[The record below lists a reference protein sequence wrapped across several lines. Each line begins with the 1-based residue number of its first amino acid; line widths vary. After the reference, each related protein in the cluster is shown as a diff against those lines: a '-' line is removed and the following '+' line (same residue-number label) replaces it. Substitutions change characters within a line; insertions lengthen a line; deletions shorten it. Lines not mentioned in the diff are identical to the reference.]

1 MELLKSYTFDLVT
14 GLSVLTVIGQVIA
27 AILIVSLLVQMLR
40 KRSIVSV
47 SWCARYALPLMFIVA
62 MTATLGSLFFSD
74 IAGWNPCKLC
84 WYQRIFMYPQVLLLL
99 IALWKK
105 DRNIATY
112 ILALSVLGM
121 LIAAHH
127 YSEQVA
133 LALQPVPDNS
143 LVPCDASGVSCAK
156 TEIRFTFGYITLP
169 MMAFT
174 AFLLNALGAVTMM
187 RRKTATIS

>member
-1 MELLKSYTFDLVT
+1 MELLKSHTFDLVT
-14 GLSVLTVIGQVIA
+14 GLSVLTVIGLVIA
-27 AILIVSLLVQMLR
+27 AVLIVSLLMETFQ
-40 KRSIVSV
+40 KRPTASV
-47 SWCARYALPLMFIVA
+47 SWCARHALPLMLIVA
-62 MTATLGSLFFSD
+62 TTATLGSLFFSD

-105 DRNIATY
+105 DRNIAVY
-112 ILALSVLGM
+112 VLALSVIGM
-121 LIAAHH
+121 LVAAHH

-133 LALQPVPDNS
+133 LAMQPVADS

-156 TEIRFTFGYITLP
+156 TEIRFTFGFITLP

-174 AFLLNALGAVTMM
+174 AFVLNALGAASML
-187 RRKTATIS
+187 RRKTRKAS